1 MAQIFI
7 SYAREDFQHARELYQ
22 RLKAQGFRPW
32 MDKVDLLAGQPWQ
45 PALERAMRESDFFV
59 LLLSRNSVMKRGF
72 VQREIR
78 TALDLW
84 EDKLADDIFLIPIM
98 LEAMAW
104 EEVPEAISKFQWVE
118 LYEDDGWE
126 RLAKSLAHG
135 VAQRGIQIKSAAVQR
150 APKLLVVPLQHAQPQ
165 SAHPQSMYSAAPPP
179 VEDVP
184 PVTVVSPSD
193 TSGLLIE
200 TFRVA
205 GRETPNPP
213 KAIQTTIVPSLA
225 REFTENLNGVP
236 LEMILVPGGKF
247 LMGSAPDTGYDS
259 ERPQHEVIVP
269 AFYCGKFQVTQ
280 AQWQAVMGNNL
291 SRFTGDLQRPVE
303 MVSWEDAQA
312 FCKKLSGLTGKAYR
326 PPGEAEWEYACR
338 AGTTGDYAGELEA
351 MAWYYKNAGITTH
364 PVGQKQANKFGLY
377 DMHGNVW
384 EWCED
389 VWHENYRGAPTDG
402 SAWLSGGGSSLRVL
416 RGGSFNAV
424 GAHVRSASRN
434 WVEPGVRINYVGLR
448 VVVFAST
455 P

>member
-59 LLLSRNSVMKRGF
+59 LLLSRNSVKKRGF

-118 LYEDDGWE
+118 LFEDDGWE
-126 RLAKSLAHG
+126 RLARSLEYG
-135 VAQRGIQIKSAAVQR
+135 IEKRGIQPK
-150 APKLLVVPLQHAQPQ
+150 APKQIIQPAPAARVEPPAIVQPAQTP
-165 SAHPQSMYSAAPPP
+165 AARPVAPPP
-179 VEDVP
+179 KPAAPE
-184 PVTVVSPSD
+184 
-193 TSGLLIE
+193 
-200 TFRVA
+200 
-205 GRETPNPP
+205 
-213 KAIQTTIVPSLA
+213 KIVLA
-225 REFTENLNGVP
+225 AQFSENLNGVP

-247 LMGSAPDTGYDS
+247 LMGSAPGTGNDS
-259 ERPQHEVIVP
+259 ERPQHEITVP
-269 AFYCGKFQVTQ
+269 AFYCAKYQVTQ
-280 AQWQAVMGNNL
+280 AQWQALMGGNP
-291 SRFTGDLQRPVE
+291 SYFKGDLKRPVE
-303 MVSWEDAQA
+303 QISWEDAQA
-312 FCKKLSGLTGKAYR
+312 FCKKLSGLTSKAYR
-326 PPGEAEWEYACR
+326 LPSEAEWEYACR

-351 MAWYYKNAGITTH
+351 MAWYWENASNTTH

-377 DMHGNVW
+377 DMQGNVW

-389 VWHENYRGAPTDG
+389 VWHADYKGAPTDG
-402 SAWLSGGGSSLRVL
+402 SAWLSGGDSNYRVL
-416 RGGSFNAV
+416 RGGSFVISEAN
-424 GAHVRSASRN
+424 VRSAFRN
-434 WVEPGVRINYVGLR
+434 RVEPGDRGNLIGLR
-448 VVVFAST
+448 VVVSART